1 MKLAINGGIPVRQGL
16 LPPQLTI
23 SNMPKQFD
31 QFYDKDWNFN
41 IDKGEIKAVI
51 EVMQTK
57 LLSGFRGNSSEA
69 FNGGPKIREFEE
81 RFLSLFN
88 KQYWNAISVNSCTS
102 ALQLSCGA
110 IGLKPGD
117 EVIVT
122 PWSMSC
128 SATAPIIY
136 GATPVFADIEYPY
149 FCLDPKSIEERI
161 TEKTRAIIVV
171 DLFGQPFDPAIIE
184 IAKKHNLIII
194 EDAAQAIG
202 SSLNGIPAGFIG
214 DIGCFSFTQGK
225 HLTAGEG
232 GMAVTPLGTSYS
244 LNLQLL
250 RNHAEAVLSDAGM
263 EENGEGLVGFNM
275 RMTEIQ
281 AAILIEQLKKLYEY
295 VFKRQQNAYYFAN
308 KLGEI
313 PGIFP
318 APLRSGCTHSY
329 YVQAFFYNQDAADGI
344 HRDRFIQAVKA
355 ELKPQEGRIDLGVP
369 IGCGY
374 IKPLYRM
381 PLFQG
386 RKHWA
391 LKDYNYNAMPCPV
404 AEKLWKDELFLWTLN
419 GLDLN
424 DQDRKDIV
432 EAFVK
437 VYENRGELR

>member
-1 MKLAINGGIPVRQGL
+1 MGKLAITGGVPIRHGL
-16 LPPQLTI
+16 LPAQLTI
-23 SNMPKQFD
+23 
-31 QFYDKDWNFN
+31 
-41 IDKGEIKAVI
+41 GEEELQAVHN
-51 EVMQTK
+51 VMINK

-69 FNGGPKIREFEE
+69 FNGGPKIKEFEE
-81 RFLSLFN
+81 KFLNLFN
-88 KQYWNAISVNSCTS
+88 KKYWNAVSVNSCTS
-102 ALQLSCGA
+102 ALQLACGA

-149 FCLDPKSIEERI
+149 FCLYPKSIEERI

-184 IAKKHNLIII
+184 IAKKHNLVLI

-202 SSLNGIPAGFIG
+202 SSYKNIPAGFLG

-232 GMAVTPLGTSYS
+232 GMAVAQLGNAYS

-263 EENGEGLVGFNM
+263 EEVGENLVGFNM

-295 VFKRQQNAYYFAN
+295 VFKRQQNAFYFAN
-308 KLGEI
+308 RLKEI
-313 PGIFP
+313 PALTP
-318 APLRSGCTHSY
+318 APVRPGCTHSY
-329 YVQAFFYNQDAADGI
+329 YVQAFFYDQGKAEGI
-344 HRDRFIQAVKA
+344 HRDKFIHAVKA
-355 ELKPQEGRIDLGVP
+355 ELKPQEGRVDLGVP
-369 IGCGY
+369 ISCGY
-374 IKPLYRM
+374 IKPLYKM

-404 AEKLWKDELFLWTLN
+404 AERLWKEDLFLWTLN

-424 DQDRKDIV
+424 DADRKDIAD
-432 EAFVK
+432 AFDK
-437 VYENRGELR
+437 VWENREELK